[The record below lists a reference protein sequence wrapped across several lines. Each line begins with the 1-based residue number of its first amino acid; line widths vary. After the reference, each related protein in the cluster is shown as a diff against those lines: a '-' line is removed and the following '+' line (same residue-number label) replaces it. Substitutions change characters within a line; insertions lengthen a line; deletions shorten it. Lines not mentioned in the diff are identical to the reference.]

1 MKFLLL
7 FLTCCS
13 LLACSNEPQ
22 PQEQKPAQISVNE
35 INQNKKETA
44 IQQEKQN
51 IPPAFSPNIVFDLYG
66 FFYSKQET
74 KSALRLTEDYTYKIS
89 IPSAKNATPFV
100 SAGTWTIDE
109 TKGQVYLED
118 SKTKAVY
125 VFQLSKDLVLTSIAT
140 SGEMQQ
146 LVLVKGDGKRQ
157 IDTSKML
164 QPVPATS
171 GLVKTK

>member
-13 LLACSNEPQ
+13 LLACSNEQQ
-22 PQEQKPAQISVNE
+22 PQEQKPAQLSVE
-35 INQNKKETA
+35 QINQNKKETA
-44 IQQEKQN
+44 IQQEQKN
-51 IPPAFSPNIVFDLYG
+51 IPPAFSPTIVLELYG
-66 FFYSKQET
+66 LFYSKQEP

-89 IPSAKNATPFV
+89 IPSAENATPFISV
-100 SAGTWTIDE
+100 GTWTIDE

-118 SKTKAVY
+118 GKTKVVS
-125 VFQLSKDLVLTSIAT
+125 VFQLSQDLVLTSTAT

-146 LVLVKGDGKRQ
+146 LVLVKGEGKKKM
-157 IDTSKML
+157 DTSKML
-164 QPVPATS
+164 QPIPATS